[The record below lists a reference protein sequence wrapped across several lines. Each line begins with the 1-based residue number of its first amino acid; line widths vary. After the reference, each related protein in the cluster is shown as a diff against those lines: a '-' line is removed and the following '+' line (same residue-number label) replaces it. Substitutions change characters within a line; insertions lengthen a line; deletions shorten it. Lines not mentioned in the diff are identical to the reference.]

1 MFSYLRFYL
10 SLWLG
15 KLTALV
21 AVLSRRGAGG
31 TWPGHIALQIFPEG
45 LSWLAGRL
53 KGGTILISG
62 TNGKTTTAAIIKAIM
77 ELHGETV
84 VTNPTGANLLNG
96 LSSALIKDADLW
108 GRSRS
113 TLAVLEVDEGNFPYA
128 LNYFTPEL
136 IVLLNLSRDQLDRYG
151 EIETILERWQ
161 TALLKLPKTTRII
174 LRSDDPHFQP
184 LIKTLTAAKYPLSFF
199 YPQSPVIYSSPLPGS
214 FNQLNT
220 NAAVAAAQ
228 AWQVSEAIIRHAL
241 ENFRPVFGR
250 GEDLKIGEKRVR
262 IMLAKNPASFNENLK
277 LIRESLPEA
286 FTNTTDYPTI
296 LLVLNDNIPDGRDVS
311 WIYDIDFEANQ
322 SWLSHCPLLCSGQ
335 RAYDLALRLKYADL
349 PIPTS
354 LHRVSAHLKKILTEA
369 LATTKNKETLY
380 VLPTYSAMLEVRK
393 ILTGKGIG

>member
-31 TWPGHIALQIFPEG
+31 TWPGHLALQISPG
-45 LSWLAGRL
+45 SLSFLEGRL
-53 KGGTILISG
+53 LRGSILISG
-62 TNGKTTTAAIIKAIM
+62 TNGKTTTAALIKAIT
-77 ELHGETV
+77 EASGETV
-84 VTNPTGANLLNG
+84 VTNPTGANLLSG
-96 LSSALIKDADLW
+96 LASALIKDADLF
-108 GRSRS
+108 GRPRS
-113 TLAVLEVDEGNFPYA
+113 TLAVFEVDEGNLPYV

-174 LRSDDPHFQP
+174 LREDDPHF
-184 LIKTLTAAKYPLSFF
+184 KSLTEILRAAKYPLSFF
-199 YPQSPVIYSSPLPGS
+199 SLRSPANYSSPLVGS

-220 NAAVAAAQ
+220 NAAVLSAQ
-228 AWQVSEAIIRHAL
+228 VWNVPDTVTRQAL
-241 ENFRPVFGR
+241 ADFRPVFGR
-250 GEDLKIGEKRVR
+250 GEELKISEKRVR

-335 RAYDLALRLKYADL
+335 RAFDLALRLKYADL

-354 LHRVSAHLKKILTEA
+354 LHRVSTNLKKILTEA